1 MMNSIKDYIT
11 KDTILEKALLSHLLY
26 HIDVQAN
33 IVNPL
38 SYLNESLGTFN
49 SCGKIVEHIFYE
61 LYKNGFHDE
70 FTIDVTKYKS
80 YIDKVY
86 IKYEK
91 SSELYALYTGQHNRI
106 INIELSA
113 PEKITYAHY
122 DDLMFLLIHELMHG
136 YEDKRRTIH
145 GKPSIFNLLDDKYI
159 KSIRLFKSINELT
172 RNVGQFNYLFNNQ
185 EQNAYFGTLDN
196 IIKTIVE
203 KTNSTQNNIEYN
215 EIIDKIKD
223 SHTFKIYFELGEFI
237 VNINNDNLT
246 DSDKEQILDLYKNYY
261 KEDITYDKL
270 VKKLNNKWNHFYS
283 KFNQLTPKII
293 CKYIVKP
300 TKKTYD
306 IIK

>member
-1 MMNSIKDYIT
+1 MKSIKDYIIE
-11 KDTILEKALLSHLLY
+11 DNVLEQVLLNHLLY
-26 HIDVQAN
+26 HIDVQVN

-49 SCGKIVEHIFYE
+49 SCGKIAEHIFNE
-61 LYKNGFHDE
+61 LYENEFQDE
-70 FTIDVTKYKS
+70 LNIDVTKYKS
-80 YIDKVY
+80 YMDKVH
-86 IKYEK
+86 IKCTK
-91 SSELYALYTGQHNRI
+91 SSELYASYIGQHNRI
-106 INIELSA
+106 INVELSV
-113 PEKITYAHY
+113 PEKITYTYY

-136 YEDKRRTIH
+136 YEDKRRIIY

-159 KSIRLFKSINELT
+159 KSIRIFKSINKLT
-172 RNVGQFNYLFNNQ
+172 RNIGRFNYLFNKQ

-215 EIIDKIKD
+215 DIIKEIKN

-237 VNINNDNLT
+237 VNINNDDLT
-246 DSDKEQILDLYKNYY
+246 DSDKKQILDLYKNYY
-261 KEDITYDKL
+261 KEDITYNKL
-270 VKKLNNKWNHFYS
+270 VKKLNNKWNCFYS

-293 CKYIVKP
+293 CKYIIKP

>member
-1 MMNSIKDYIT
+1 MKTIKEHIT
-11 KDTILEKALLSHLLY
+11 KDSILEQVLLNHLLY
-26 HIDVQAN
+26 HVDIQAN

-49 SCGKIVEHIFYE
+49 SCGKIAEHIFNE
-61 LYKNGFHDE
+61 LYENEFQDE
-70 FTIDVTKYKS
+70 LNIDVTKYKS
-80 YIDKVY
+80 YMDKVH
-86 IKYEK
+86 IKCIK
-91 SSELYALYTGQHNRI
+91 SSELYASYIGQNNRI
-106 INIELSA
+106 VNIELSV
-113 PEKITYAHY
+113 PEKITYTYY

-136 YEDKRRTIH
+136 YEDKRRIIH

-159 KSIRLFKSINELT
+159 KSIRIFKSINKLT
-172 RNVGQFNYLFNNQ
+172 RNIGRFNYLFNKQ
-185 EQNAYFGTLDN
+185 EQNAYFGTLD

-215 EIIDKIKD
+215 DIIKEIKN

-246 DSDKEQILDLYKNYY
+246 DSDKKQILDLYKNYY
-261 KEDITYDKL
+261 KEDITYNKL
-270 VKKLNNKWNHFYS
+270 VKKLNNEWNRFYS

-293 CKYIVKP
+293 CKYIIKP

>member
-1 MMNSIKDYIT
+1 MKPIKDYIT
-11 KDTILEKALLSHLLY
+11 EDTILEKVLLNHLLY

-33 IVNPL
+33 IVNPV

-49 SCGKIVEHIFYE
+49 SCGKITEHIFNE
-61 LYKNGFHDE
+61 LYENGFQDE
-70 FTIDVTKYKS
+70 LNIDVTKYKS
-80 YIDKVY
+80 YIDKIH
-86 IKYEK
+86 IKCEK
-91 SSELYALYTGQHNRI
+91 SSELYASYTGQHNRI
-106 INIELSA
+106 VNIELSI

-136 YEDKRRTIH
+136 YEDKRRINH
-145 GKPSIFNLLDDKYI
+145 GKPSIFNLLDNKYI
-159 KSIRLFKSINELT
+159 KSIRIFKSINELT
-172 RNVGQFNYLFNNQ
+172 RNIGQFNYLFNKQ

-196 IIKTIVE
+196 IIKTIIE

-215 EIIDKIKD
+215 DIIKEIKN
-223 SHTFKIYFELGEFI
+223 SHMFKIYFNLGEFI

-246 DSDKEQILDLYKNYY
+246 DSDKKQILDLYKNYY
-261 KEDITYDKL
+261 KEDDITYNKL
-270 VKKLNNKWNHFYS
+270 VKKLNSKWNRFYS

-293 CKYIVKP
+293 CKYIIKP